1 MTSDVKFTGT
11 WTFAKNAVTINHI
24 PTITA
29 GDKTITVGD
38 SFDPKKDVTAS
49 DKEDGSLTDRI
60 EVINNTVNTSKVG
73 TYTVTYK
80 VTDKD

>member
-49 DKEDGSLTDRI
+49 DKKMAVSQIGSKLSTI
-60 EVINNTVNTSKVG
+60 L
-73 TYTVTYK
+73 
-80 VTDKD
+80 